1 MTSISPGSEKTS
13 LVSPKIYTVT
23 EATDGESLKGVC
35 FHAGEATTQSLM
47 MRSLSGTV
55 RLIEAHH
62 QLAKLNEISSIDY
75 A

>member
-1 MTSISPGSEKTS
+1 
-13 LVSPKIYTVT
+13 VR
-23 EATDGESLKGVC
+23 
-35 FHAGEATTQSLM
+35 FHAGGATTQSLV